1 MSFDIHCVYCILIST
16 FVRRCILILSNRF
29 LHLVQKY

>member
-1 MSFDIHCVYCILIST
+1 MSFDAYCVYCILIPAV
-16 FVRRCILILSNRF
+16 VRRCILILSNRF